1 MTTQHDPFDI
11 RDQVAF
17 LTGAGGVL
25 IGGLAQALGRRG
37 ARVVVADR
45 NPDRAAAMVAAIQ
58 QDGGEAMAVTADVLD
73 SASMQRAVDQV
84 RQCWG
89 RVDMLVNGAGGNQ
102 PEATTGPTRT
112 FFDLPPEALRQVMD
126 LNLMGSVIP
135 SQVVGRWMAER
146 GEGVILNVSSMNAY
160 RPLTRIVG
168 YSAAKAAINNFT
180 QWLAVHL
187 AQTCSPRIRVNA
199 LAPGFFLTEQNRF
212 LLTKPE
218 DGSLTERGQ
227 QILAH
232 TPMGRFGQPDDIVG
246 TSLWLLSPASAFVTG
261 VVVPVDGGFSAYSG
275 V

>member
-1 MTTQHDPFDI
+1 MTTHHDLFDI

-45 NPDRAAAMVAAIQ
+45 SPDRAAAMVASIQ
-58 QDGGEAMAVTADVLD
+58 QEGGEAMAVTADVLD
-73 SASMQRAVDQV
+73 ADSMARALDAV
-84 RQCWG
+84 RQRWG

-102 PEATTGPTRT
+102 AEATTGPNRT
-112 FFDLPPEALRQVMD
+112 FFDLPPAALRQVMD

-135 SQVVGRWMAER
+135 SQVVGRAMAER

-199 LAPGFFLTEQNRF
+199 MAPGFFLTEQNRF
-212 LLTKPE
+212 LLTKAE

-232 TPMGRFGQPDDIVG
+232 TPMARFGQPEDIVG
-246 TSLWLLSPASAFVTG
+246 TALWLLSPASAFVTG

>member
-45 NPDRAAAMVAAIQ
+45 SPDRAAAVVAAIQ

-73 SASMQRAVDQV
+73 SASMQRAADQV
-84 RQCWG
+84 RRFWG

-212 LLTKPE
+212 LLTKAE

-232 TPMGRFGQPDDIVG
+232 TPMARFGQPGDIVG
-246 TSLWLLSPASAFVTG
+246 TALWLLSPASAFVTG

>member
-45 NPDRAAAMVAAIQ
+45 NPDRAAAMVASIQ

-126 LNLMGSVIP
+126 LNLMGRVIP

-212 LLTKPE
+212 LLTKAE
-218 DGSLTERGQ
+218 DGSLTDRGQ
-227 QILAH
+227 QILTH

-246 TSLWLLSPASAFVTG
+246 TALWLLSPASAFVTG
-261 VVVPVDGGFSAYSG
+261 VVVPVDGGFSAYAG

>member
-232 TPMGRFGQPDDIVG
+232 TPMGRFGHPDDIVG

>member
-45 NPDRAAAMVAAIQ
+45 SPDRAAAVVAAIQ

-73 SASMQRAVDQV
+73 SASMQRAADQV
-84 RQCWG
+84 RRCWG

-212 LLTKPE
+212 LLTKAE

-246 TSLWLLSPASAFVTG
+246 TALWLLSPAAAFVTG

>member
-1 MTTQHDPFDI
+1 MTSHDELFEV

-17 LTGAGGVL
+17 LTGAGGAL
-25 IGGLAQALGRRG
+25 IGALARALGRRG
-37 ARVVVADR
+37 VRVVVAGR
-45 NPDRAAAMVAAIQ
+45 HAERSRAVVAAIE
-58 QDGGEAMAVTADVLD
+58 QDGGQAMAVTANVLD
-73 SASMQRAVDQV
+73 ADSLHQATEQV
-84 RQCWG
+84 RQRWG

-102 PEATTGPTRT
+102 PEATTGPHRT
-112 FFDLPPEALRQVMD
+112 FFDLPPEALRQVME

-135 SQVVGRWMAER
+135 SQVVGRYMADQ
-146 GEGVILNVSSMNAY
+146 GQGVILNISSMNAD
-160 RPLTRIVG
+160 RPLTRIMG

-212 LLTKPE
+212 LLTKAE
-218 DGSLTERGQ
+218 DGSLTDRGQ
-227 QILAH
+227 QILTH

-246 TSLWLLSPASAFVTG
+246 TALWLLSPASAFVTG
-261 VVVPVDGGFSAYSG
+261 VVVPVDGGFSAYAG

>member
-1 MTTQHDPFDI
+1 MTTHHDLFDI

-45 NPDRAAAMVAAIQ
+45 SPERAAAMVASIQ
-58 QDGGEAMAVTADVLD
+58 QEGGEAMAVTADVLD
-73 SASMQRAVDQV
+73 ADSMARALDAV
-84 RQCWG
+84 RQRWG

-102 PEATTGPTRT
+102 AEATTGPNRT
-112 FFDLPPEALRQVMD
+112 FFDLPPAALRQVMD

-135 SQVVGRWMAER
+135 SQVVGRAMAER
-146 GEGVILNVSSMNAY
+146 GEGVILNVSSMNAF

-199 LAPGFFLTEQNRF
+199 MAPGFFLTEQNRF
-212 LLTKPE
+212 LLTKAE

-232 TPMGRFGQPDDIVG
+232 TPMARFGQPGDIVG
-246 TSLWLLSPASAFVTG
+246 TALWLLSPASAFVTG